1 MYRESKEEQKNL
13 ENVIQSLASPIKQCV
28 KQNLLDSVLS
38 DVIVNVNTTSVHETT
53 VLTNLIDYLK
63 CLNKNRQYLLM
74 HETMSKIF
82 KDKLTDPSFLSWL
95 ASKLNIRTSRFLIY
109 VANWRDRNFKETR
122 STANSID
129 DELKQE
135 IFDTWVE
142 NSINSTD
149 RRNGRNLVSISKS
162 KYNELFHNIENKM
175 VSVNVNV
182 VNKRGRTLY
191 QANRTVLTCTVCD
204 IQKKLFESATKFFMS
219 SCDCDKGA
227 NGYYKWKCVN
237 LKCKD

>member
-1 MYRESKEEQKNL
+1 MNPPKVLIQILLISLLLYLHALAIGNCIEKVREKEKNL

-28 KQNLLDSVLS
+28 KQNLVYSVLS

-53 VLTNLIDYLK
+53 VVTNLIEYLK
-63 CLNKNRQYLLM
+63 DLNKNQQYPLM
-74 HETMSKIF
+74 HETMNKIF
-82 KDKLTDPSFLSWL
+82 KDKTTDPSFLSWL

-122 STANSID
+122 GTGNSID

-149 RRNGRNLVSISKS
+149 GRNGRNLVNISKS
-162 KYNELFHNIENKM
+162 KYNELFHNIENKT
-175 VSVNVNV
+175 VSVNVV
-182 VNKRGRTLY
+182 
-191 QANRTVLTCTVCD
+191 
-204 IQKKLFESATKFFMS
+204 
-219 SCDCDKGA
+219 
-227 NGYYKWKCVN
+227 
-237 LKCKD
+237 